1 MTDDSGRVVFVSV
14 IHTDTESVKRAR
26 EVVRTVKPEVV
37 AVELDHERYRQLINP
52 DENMENWIPPPTG
65 DAVQNLMQHMA
76 SLEKRLG
83 ETTGAAVGTDMLAAI
98 EEGHNVGAKIALVD
112 RPIQAT
118 MQAIMKVPLD
128 EIYGLMN
135 FIPEAKK
142 NISDG
147 TETDILSVLKQNGA
161 IDDLMTQFES
171 EFPGLADA
179 LIHQRDIYVAR
190 ALHTI
195 LNDVEGKIVIVLG
208 AGHVE
213 GVKSKLADLLEKDQ
227 DT

>member
-1 MTDDSGRVVFVSV
+1 MPV
-14 IHTDTESVKRAR
+14 IHTDTESVERAR
-26 EVVRTVKPEVV
+26 ETVRDLKPEVV
-37 AVELDHERYRQLINP
+37 AVELDHERYRQLMDP

-65 DAVQNLMQHMA
+65 DVVQNLMQHMA

-83 ETTGAAVGTDMLAAI
+83 ETTGAAIGTDMLAAI
-98 EEGHNVGAKIALVD
+98 EEGRNIGAKIALVD

-135 FIPEAKK
+135 FVPDATKGVSEG
-142 NISDG
+142 NG
-147 TETDILSVLKQNGA
+147 TEILSMLKQEGA
-161 IDDLMTQFES
+161 IDDFMTQFES

-179 LIHQRDIYVAR
+179 LVHQRDLYVAR

-195 LNDVEGKIVIVLG
+195 LNDVEGKIVVVLG
-208 AGHVE
+208 AGHVD
-213 GVKSKLADLLEKDQ
+213 GVKSNLADLLEKDQ
-227 DT
+227 NT